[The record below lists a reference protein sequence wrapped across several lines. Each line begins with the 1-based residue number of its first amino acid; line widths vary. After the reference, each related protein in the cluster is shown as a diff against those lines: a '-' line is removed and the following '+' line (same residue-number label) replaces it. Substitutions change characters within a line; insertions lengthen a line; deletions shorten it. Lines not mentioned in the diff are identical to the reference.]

1 MNLSIDENFAISAR
15 VQDPLDFVYWSVYE
29 FVKNSYSQ
37 IINFF
42 LHLLQLTL
50 SDEAAKV
57 VYQMKRASSVRNNNN
72 SSNTVNV
79 QKKTTKKKK
88 AVMEAV

>member
-1 MNLSIDENFAISAR
+1 MQEYKIHWNKI
-15 VQDPLDFVYWSVYE
+15 LDFVYWSVYE